1 MIDLPQET
9 LKLYNTSKND
19 FENLLVTIQEDCKKI
34 KIDFLAKEFNVL
46 KSKPEINDCDSFF
59 LQFIPFLN
67 QLIFFSKD
75 DEVISKLKKYGFN
88 NATLKWMIDI
98 NEIESEIR
106 RLENIEGLIIF
117 PHSYLSACIIYVSS
131 KFQLDAFEHFIGNK
145 NHNGLYTNKLFVD
158 SFNRFRRRNYSLNNN
173 LKPYKDEFEYL
184 MNKQL
189 DLLEKKAID
198 NDEEISKASKF
209 ILKTL
214 NGNSGNINEL
224 FQFST
229 SGISKSSVHYELFSL
244 LKLILKEKKY
254 KSETEF
260 YENDNTANYK
270 NDYRLYKISKVRDF
284 FNLK

>member
-1 MIDLPQET
+1 MTDLPQET
-9 LKLYNTSKND
+9 LKLYNTSKKD
-19 FENLLVTIQEDCKKI
+19 FENLLNTIQEDCKKI
-34 KIDFLAKEFNVL
+34 KIDFLAKEFYVL

-59 LQFIPFLN
+59 LQFTPFLN

-106 RLENIEGLIIF
+106 RLENIEGLLIF
-117 PHSYLSACIIYVSS
+117 PHNYLSACIIYVSS

-145 NHNGLYTNKLFVD
+145 NHNGLNTNKLYVD
-158 SFNRFRRRNYSLNNN
+158 SFNRFRRRNYSLNND
-173 LKPYKDEFEYL
+173 LKPYKNKFEYL

-189 DLLEKKAID
+189 DLLEKKAVD

-209 ILKTL
+209 VLKTL
-214 NGNSGNINEL
+214 NGSSGNINEL

-229 SGISKSSVHYELFSL
+229 SGISKSSFYYELFPL

-254 KSETEF
+254 KSESEF
-260 YENDNTANYK
+260 YENNKEAIYNNK
-270 NDYRLYKISKVRDF
+270 YRLYKISKVRDF

>member
-1 MIDLPQET
+1 MIELPQET

-19 FENLLVTIQEDCKKI
+19 FENLLVKIQEDCKKI
-34 KIDFLAKEFNVL
+34 KIDFLAKEFYVL

-59 LQFIPFLN
+59 LQFTPFLN

-106 RLENIEGLIIF
+106 RLEKIEGLLIF

-145 NHNGLYTNKLFVD
+145 NHNGLYTNKLYVD
-158 SFNRFRRRNYSLNNN
+158 SFNRFRRRNYKLINS

-184 MNKQL
+184 MNEQL
-189 DLLEKKAID
+189 DLLEKTAID
-198 NDEEISKASKF
+198 NYEEISKASKF
-209 ILKTL
+209 VLKTL

-224 FQFST
+224 FQFSKN
-229 SGISKSSVHYELFSL
+229 GISNSSVYCELFNL

-260 YENDNTANYK
+260 FENDSISKYK